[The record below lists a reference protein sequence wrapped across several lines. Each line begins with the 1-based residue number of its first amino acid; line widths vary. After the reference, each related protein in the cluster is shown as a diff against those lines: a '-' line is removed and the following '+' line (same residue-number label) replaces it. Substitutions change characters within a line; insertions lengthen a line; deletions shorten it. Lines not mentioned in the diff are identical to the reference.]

1 MNAYPNPN
9 MNAYPNTNMNAYPNA
24 YSNPSINA
32 YPNSSTNVYPNPST
46 NTYPNSSM
54 NAYPNPSTNVY
65 SNPNMNTYPNSSTNA
80 YSNPNMNAYPYQSNQ
95 YAYPNPNMNAYPNPN
110 MGAYPNP
117 NMNAYPYQSNQYA
130 YKSDPNSYYEKVNS
144 TPPKNYPQRNSPYF
158 IPGQWFII
166 NSSSI
171 NVGLGW
177 DFNNNQT
184 FDLDASIT
192 AIDQYNNPVESVN
205 YKRRN
210 GLKGAIHHF
219 GDNTSGAGE
228 GDDEIISVDFESVP
242 NNILSLAITINSYN
256 NNSISR
262 AQRAYVRLFD
272 PISKKEIG
280 IFELFQIKDCTG
292 LLLGLLERNTNDSR
306 WLFRVM
312 CDPLEGTSINDSYPS
327 LKLVL
332 NKYLESFNTYS
343 KFLGQ
348 RHPFPS
354 EPILEPG
361 ALIKLDYVDKVNV
374 GLGWDII
381 PGNIIDLDNS
391 IVTFDSQNN
400 LLEIVYHKHL
410 ISSDRSIIHYGDNR
424 LGIGEGDNEII
435 SVNLRLINQDV
446 ASLAVIVNSFKGN
459 SMIGVKSGYIRLFD
473 EKNLIGCHT
482 LGQGTEVTGL
492 LLGIFRRN
500 YNNNSWS
507 FQIFVSPIP
516 GREPHESIEEL
527 KIVLNQNKLPM

>member
-1 MNAYPNPN
+1 MNAYQNPNMNAYPNTSMNAYPNANAYPNPSMSAYPNPNAYPNPSMNAYPNPN
-9 MNAYPNTNMNAYPNA
+9 MNAYPNPSTNAYPNH
-24 YSNPSINA
+24 
-32 YPNSSTNVYPNPST
+32 
-46 NTYPNSSM
+46 SM
-54 NAYPNPSTNVY
+54 NP
-65 SNPNMNTYPNSSTNA
+65 
-80 YSNPNMNAYPYQSNQ
+80 
-95 YAYPNPNMNAYPNPN
+95 YPNPNMNAYPNPSMNAYPNPN
-110 MGAYPNP
+110 MNANPYLNINAYPNP
-117 NMNAYPYQSNQYA
+117 NMNAYPNQYA
-130 YKSDPNSYYEKVNS
+130 YKSDPNSYYDKVNS
-144 TPPKNYPQRNSPYF
+144 ITPKNYPQRNSPYF

-166 NSSSI
+166 NSSGI
-171 NVGLGW
+171 NVGIGW

-228 GDDEIISVDFESVP
+228 GDDEIISVDFESIP
-242 NNILSLAITINSYN
+242 SNILSLAISINSYN

-400 LLEIVYHKHL
+400 LLEIVYHKNL

-492 LLGIFRRN
+492 LLGCFRRN

-507 FQIFVSPIP
+507 FQIFTSPIP
-516 GREPHESIEEL
+516 GREPHESIEQL
-527 KIVLNQNKLPM
+527 KIVLNQN